1 MRVVDAS
8 GRQIGKVELVKLGD
22 PDAVSIGDFH
32 LPHLVSY
39 ALTGERRGT
48 DERMLELLAAW
59 PGHRGRVLRLLTRSG
74 RYPDRRG
81 PCMAVRSF
89 TRI

>member
-1 MRVVDAS
+1 
-8 GRQIGKVELVKLGD
+8 
-22 PDAVSIGDFH
+22 
-32 LPHLVSY
+32 
-39 ALTGERRGT
+39 
-48 DERMLELLAAW
+48 MLELLAAW

-81 PCMAVRSF
+81 PRMAVRSF